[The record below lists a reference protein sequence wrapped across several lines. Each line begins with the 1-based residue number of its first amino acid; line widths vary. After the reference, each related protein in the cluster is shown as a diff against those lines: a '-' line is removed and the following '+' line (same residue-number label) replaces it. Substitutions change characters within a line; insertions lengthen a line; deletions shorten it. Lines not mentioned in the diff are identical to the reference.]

1 MSHITIPGFRKVPQ
15 TGVIYVMHKASEKGF
30 QYEDSTWVN
39 LGQGA
44 PETGFLDGASPR
56 VETLN
61 IDSSLYEY
69 SPVAGIKEL
78 RQKIADMYNVLYR
91 KDRKSQYTW
100 ENVSIA
106 GGGRVALTRI
116 AASLGNV
123 NIGHFLPDYTAYEE
137 LLSVFKAFTAIPL
150 LLDGSN
156 NYQPSLDMLKN
167 EIMGRG
173 LKALLLSNP
182 CNPTGQVIKGE
193 QLDKCLE
200 LARTYQCSMILD
212 EFYSHYIYDDSAD
225 GNRVQMVSAAEY
237 VEDVDHDPIIIVDGI
252 TKNWRY
258 PGWRL
263 SWTLA
268 PKDVIRTITSA
279 GSFLDGGAC
288 HPIQKEALSLIDPW
302 KVRQEAAMLQQHF
315 KQKRDYTLKRLSAMG
330 IIVEAMPDSTFYVWA
345 NLSQLPE
352 EIADG
357 MKFFEAGLDEK
368 VITVP
373 GVFFDVNPEKRRS
386 CVRFQHY
393 VRISFGP
400 KMSELKQGLDALERV
415 INKYK
420 KMDSSVAA

>member
-1 MSHITIPGFRKVPQ
+1 MSYTTIPGFRKVHQ
-15 TGVIYVMHKASEKGF
+15 TGVIYVMQKASEKGF
-30 QYEDSTWVN
+30 QYGDPAWVN

-44 PETGFLDGASPR
+44 PETGFLEGALPR
-56 VETLN
+56 IETLN
-61 IDSSLYEY
+61 MDSSLYEY
-69 SPVAGIKEL
+69 SPVAGLKEL
-78 RQKIADMYNVLYR
+78 RQKVADMYNDLYR
-91 KDRKSQYTW
+91 QGQTSKYTW
-100 ENVSIA
+100 ENVSIS

-116 AASLGNV
+116 AAALGNI

-156 NYQPSLDMLKN
+156 NYRPSLDMLKN

-173 LKALLLSNP
+173 LRALLMSNP

-193 QLDKCLE
+193 ELRQCTQ
-200 LARTYQCSMILD
+200 LARDLQCSLIMD
-212 EFYSHYIYDDSAD
+212 EFYSHYIYGDAGQAD
-225 GNRVQMVSAAEY
+225 RAHIVSAAEY
-237 VEDVDHDPIIIVDGI
+237 VDDVDRDPIIIVDGI

-268 PKDVIRTITSA
+268 PKEVIRTITSA

-288 HPIQKEALSLIDPW
+288 NPIQKEALSLVDP
-302 KVRQEAAMLQQHF
+302 KRVRQEAMALQRHF
-315 KQKRDYTLKRLSAMG
+315 SKKRDYTLERLINMG
-330 IIVEAMPDSTFYVWA
+330 IVVEALPSSTFYVWA
-345 NLSQLPE
+345 NLAQLPQ
-352 EIADG
+352 EISDG

-373 GVFFDVNPEKRRS
+373 GIFFDVNPEKRRT
-386 CVRFQHY
+386 CLRFQQH

-400 KMSELKQGLDALERV
+400 ELSELKQGLDALERV
-415 INKYK
+415 ITKFKNVL
-420 KMDSSVAA
+420 SVAS